1 MQAQNYVAP
10 SSVDE
15 AVAALNSGK
24 GAARAF
30 AGGTDVIIQV
40 RENRRAVDTLV
51 DVKKIPELLTI
62 THKPDG
68 GLRLGAATPCA
79 RIYRDPQI
87 NARFPALI
95 DSASLIGGVQI
106 QSRAS
111 LGGNLCNSS
120 PAADGIPTLIALGAT
135 CEIAGPSG
143 RRTVPVESFCTGPG
157 QNVLQP
163 GELLVALEF
172 PAPAPHSGAAFERF
186 IPRNEMDIAVANAA
200 ANVTLSADGSTFQAA
215 RIAVGAVAPTPLYV
229 PAAGDALAGKPVSN
243 DAIAAAAEAARAAA
257 RPITDMRGSAA
268 QRTHLVGVLVAS
280 VIHTAI
286 ERARGS

>member
-1 MQAQNYVAP
+1 MQARNYVAP
-10 SSVDE
+10 SSIDE
-15 AVAALNSGK
+15 AVAALQAGN
-24 GAARAF
+24 GANGAF

-51 DVKKIPELLTI
+51 DIKSIPELIGI

-79 RIYRDPQI
+79 QIYRDPQVK
-87 NARFPALI
+87 ARFPALV

-120 PAADGIPTLIALGAT
+120 PAADSIPTLIALGAIA
-135 CEIAGPSG
+135 EIAGPSG
-143 RRTVPVESFCTGPG
+143 RRNVAVEDFCTSPG

-172 PAPAPHSGAAFERF
+172 PSPAANSGAAFERF
-186 IPRNEMDIAVANAA
+186 IPRNEMDIAVVNAA

-215 RIAVGAVAPTPLYV
+215 RIAIGAVAPTPLYV
-229 PAAGDALAGKPVSN
+229 AAAGQALAGKPVN
-243 DAIAAAAEAARAAA
+243 DDSIAAAAEAARAAA
-257 RPITDMRGSAA
+257 TPITDMRGSAA
-268 QRTHLVGVLVAS
+268 QRKHLVGVLVTS
-280 VIHTAI
+280 VLRTAI
-286 ERARGS
+286 DRARG

>member
-1 MQAQNYVAP
+1 MQARNYVAP

-15 AVAALNSGK
+15 AVKALQSGN
-24 GAARAF
+24 GAARAL

-51 DVKKIPELLTI
+51 DVKSIPELQAI

-68 GLRLGAATPCA
+68 GLRLGAATSCA
-79 RIYRDPQI
+79 HIYRDPQI
-87 NARFPALI
+87 QARFPALV
-95 DSASLIGGVQI
+95 DSASLIGGIQI

-120 PAADGIPTLIALGAT
+120 PAADSIPTLIALGAT

-143 RRTVPVESFCTGPG
+143 RRTVAVEDFCTGPG

-163 GELLVALEF
+163 GEILVGLDF
-172 PAPAPHSGAAFERF
+172 PAPAAHSGAAFERF
-186 IPRNEMDIAVANAA
+186 IPRNEMDIAVTNAA
-200 ANVTLSADGSTFQAA
+200 ASVVLSADNSTFVSA
-215 RIAVGAVAPTPLYV
+215 RIAIGAVAPTPLYV
-229 PAAGDALAGKPVSN
+229 AAAGQALAGKPVS
-243 DAIAAAAEAARAAA
+243 DDTIAAAADAARAAA

-268 QRTHLVGVLVAS
+268 QRTHLAGVLVSS
-280 VIHTAI
+280 VIHKAI
-286 ERARGS
+286 DRARG

>member
-1 MQAQNYVAP
+1 MQARNYVAP
-10 SSVDE
+10 SSIDE
-15 AVAALNSGK
+15 AVAALQAGN
-24 GAARAF
+24 GANGAF

-51 DVKKIPELLTI
+51 DIKSIPELIGI

-79 RIYRDPQI
+79 QIYRDPQVK
-87 NARFPALI
+87 ARFPALV

-120 PAADGIPTLIALGAT
+120 PAADSIPTLIALGAIA
-135 CEIAGPSG
+135 EIAGPSG
-143 RRTVPVESFCTGPG
+143 RRNVAVEDFCTSPG

-172 PAPAPHSGAAFERF
+172 PSPAANSGAAFERF
-186 IPRNEMDIAVANAA
+186 IPRNEMDIAVVNAA
-200 ANVTLSADGSTFQAA
+200 ANITLSADGSTFQAA
-215 RIAVGAVAPTPLYV
+215 RIAIGAVAPTPLYV
-229 PAAGDALAGKPVSN
+229 AAAGQALAGKPVN
-243 DAIAAAAEAARAAA
+243 DDSIAAAAEAARAAA
-257 RPITDMRGSAA
+257 TPITDMRGSAA
-268 QRTHLVGVLVAS
+268 QRKHLVGVLVTS
-280 VIHTAI
+280 VLRTAI
-286 ERARGS
+286 DRARG

>member
-1 MQAQNYVAP
+1 MQARNYVAP
-10 SSVDE
+10 SSIDE
-15 AVAALNSGK
+15 AVAALQAGN
-24 GAARAF
+24 GANRAF

-51 DVKKIPELLTI
+51 DIKSIPELIGI

-79 RIYRDPQI
+79 QIYRDPQVK
-87 NARFPALI
+87 ARFPALV

-120 PAADGIPTLIALGAT
+120 PAADSIPTLIALGAIA
-135 CEIAGPSG
+135 EIAGPSG
-143 RRTVPVESFCTGPG
+143 RRNVAVEDFCTSPG

-172 PAPAPHSGAAFERF
+172 PSPAANSGAAFERF
-186 IPRNEMDIAVANAA
+186 IPRNEMDIAVVNAA

-215 RIAVGAVAPTPLYV
+215 RIAIGAVAPTPLYV
-229 PAAGDALAGKPVSN
+229 AAAGQALAGKPVN
-243 DAIAAAAEAARAAA
+243 DDSIAAAAEAARAAA
-257 RPITDMRGSAA
+257 TPITDMRGSAA
-268 QRTHLVGVLVAS
+268 QR
-280 VIHTAI
+280 
-286 ERARGS
+286 

>member
-1 MQAQNYVAP
+1 MQARNYVAP
-10 SSVDE
+10 SSIDE
-15 AVAALNSGK
+15 AVAALQAGN
-24 GAARAF
+24 GANGAF

-51 DVKKIPELLTI
+51 DIKSIPELIGI

-79 RIYRDPQI
+79 QIYRDPQVK
-87 NARFPALI
+87 ARFPALV

-120 PAADGIPTLIALGAT
+120 PAADSIPTLIALGAIA
-135 CEIAGPSG
+135 EIAGPSG
-143 RRTVPVESFCTGPG
+143 RRNVAVEDFCTGPG

-172 PAPAPHSGAAFERF
+172 PSPAANSGAAFERF
-186 IPRNEMDIAVANAA
+186 IPRNEMDIAVVNAA

-215 RIAVGAVAPTPLYV
+215 RIAIGAVAPTPLYV
-229 PAAGDALAGKPVSN
+229 AAAGQALAGKPVN
-243 DAIAAAAEAARAAA
+243 DDSIAAAAEAARAAA
-257 RPITDMRGSAA
+257 TPITDMRGSAA
-268 QRTHLVGVLVAS
+268 QRKHLVGVLVTS
-280 VIHTAI
+280 VLRTAI
-286 ERARGS
+286 DRARG

>member
-1 MQAQNYVAP
+1 MQARNYVAP
-10 SSVDE
+10 SSIDE
-15 AVAALNSGK
+15 AVAALQAGN
-24 GAARAF
+24 GANRAF

-51 DVKKIPELLTI
+51 DIKSIPELIGI

-79 RIYRDPQI
+79 QIYRDPQVK
-87 NARFPALI
+87 ARFPALV

-120 PAADGIPTLIALGAT
+120 PAADSIPTLIALGAIA
-135 CEIAGPSG
+135 EIAGPSG
-143 RRTVPVESFCTGPG
+143 RRNVAVEDFCTGPG

-172 PAPAPHSGAAFERF
+172 PSPAANSGAAFERF
-186 IPRNEMDIAVANAA
+186 IPRNEMDIAVVNAA

-215 RIAVGAVAPTPLYV
+215 RIAIGAVAPTPLYV
-229 PAAGDALAGKPVSN
+229 AAAGQALAGKPVN
-243 DAIAAAAEAARAAA
+243 DDSIAAAAEAARAAA
-257 RPITDMRGSAA
+257 TPITDMRGSAA
-268 QRTHLVGVLVAS
+268 QRKHLVGVLVTS
-280 VIHTAI
+280 VLRTAI
-286 ERARGS
+286 DRARG

>member
-1 MQAQNYVAP
+1 MQARNYVAP
-10 SSVDE
+10 SSIDE
-15 AVAALNSGK
+15 AVAALQAGN
-24 GAARAF
+24 GANRAF

-51 DVKKIPELLTI
+51 DIKSIPELIGI

-79 RIYRDPQI
+79 QIYRDPQVK
-87 NARFPALI
+87 ARFPALV

-120 PAADGIPTLIALGAT
+120 PAADSIPTLIALGAIA
-135 CEIAGPSG
+135 EIAGPSG
-143 RRTVPVESFCTGPG
+143 RRNVAVEDFCTGPG

-172 PAPAPHSGAAFERF
+172 PSPAANSGAAFERF
-186 IPRNEMDIAVANAA
+186 IPRNEMDIAVVNAA
-200 ANVTLSADGSTFQAA
+200 ANITLSADGSTFQAA
-215 RIAVGAVAPTPLYV
+215 RIAIGAVAPTPLYV
-229 PAAGDALAGKPVSN
+229 AAAGQALAGKPVN
-243 DAIAAAAEAARAAA
+243 DDSIAAAAEAARAAA
-257 RPITDMRGSAA
+257 TPITDMRGSAA
-268 QRTHLVGVLVAS
+268 QRKHLVGVLVTS
-280 VIHTAI
+280 VLRTAI
-286 ERARGS
+286 DRARG

>member
-1 MQAQNYVAP
+1 MQARNYVAP
-10 SSVDE
+10 SSIDE
-15 AVAALNSGK
+15 AVAALQAGN
-24 GAARAF
+24 GANRAF

-51 DVKKIPELLTI
+51 DIKSIPELIGI

-79 RIYRDPQI
+79 QIYRDPQVK
-87 NARFPALI
+87 ARFPALV

-120 PAADGIPTLIALGAT
+120 PAADSIPTLIALGAIA
-135 CEIAGPSG
+135 EIAGPSG
-143 RRTVPVESFCTGPG
+143 RRNVAVEDFCTSPG

-172 PAPAPHSGAAFERF
+172 PSPAANSGAAFERF
-186 IPRNEMDIAVANAA
+186 IPRNEMDIAVVNAA
-200 ANVTLSADGSTFQAA
+200 ANITLSADGSTFQAA
-215 RIAVGAVAPTPLYV
+215 RIAIGAVAPTPLYV
-229 PAAGDALAGKPVSN
+229 AAAGQALAGKPVN
-243 DAIAAAAEAARAAA
+243 DDSIAAAAEAARAAA
-257 RPITDMRGSAA
+257 TPITDMRGSAA
-268 QRTHLVGVLVAS
+268 QRKHLVGVLVTS
-280 VIHTAI
+280 VLRTAI
-286 ERARGS
+286 DRARG

>member
-1 MQAQNYVAP
+1 MQARNYVAP
-10 SSVDE
+10 SSIDE
-15 AVAALNSGK
+15 AVAALQAGN
-24 GAARAF
+24 GANRAF

-51 DVKKIPELLTI
+51 DIKSIPELIGI

-79 RIYRDPQI
+79 QIYRDPQVK
-87 NARFPALI
+87 ARFPALV

-120 PAADGIPTLIALGAT
+120 PAADSIPTLIALGAIA
-135 CEIAGPSG
+135 EIAGPSG
-143 RRTVPVESFCTGPG
+143 RRNVAVEDFCTGPG

-172 PAPAPHSGAAFERF
+172 PSPAANSGAAFERF
-186 IPRNEMDIAVANAA
+186 IPRNEMDIPVVNAA

-215 RIAVGAVAPTPLYV
+215 RIAIGAVAPTPLYV
-229 PAAGDALAGKPVSN
+229 AAAGQALAGKPVN
-243 DAIAAAAEAARAAA
+243 DDSIAAAAEAARAAA
-257 RPITDMRGSAA
+257 TPITDMRGSAA
-268 QRTHLVGVLVAS
+268 QRKHLVGVLVTS
-280 VIHTAI
+280 VLRTAI
-286 ERARGS
+286 DRARG